1 MSVVMRVAVACAA
14 AGLVLVGVAVVS
26 RPLASAPLV
35 KHPFALKSAAT
46 LQVQP
51 AGTRV
56 VADHLVIPSLH
67 VDALVRTTSIVDH
80 ELVIPGDVH
89 DVGEWGRE
97 VNAGTTILAGHV
109 NWVGQGLG
117 ALGALA
123 NIPPGATV
131 YLSNRA
137 GVVSVWSV
145 VSLRAVSKMDLPE
158 TLFASGG
165 TRRLVLVTCGGAF
178 DAATHQYADN
188 VLAIA
193 VPAQTRAMKIATRT
207 YVTGQLSVSVA
218 QDFPPPWPA
227 PRSRNPSLEAVER
240 S

>member
-89 DVGEWGRE
+89 DVGEWERE

-123 NIPPGATV
+123 NIAPGATV

-145 VSLRAVSKMDLPE
+145 VSLRAVSKKDLPE

-178 DAATHQYADN
+178 DATTHQYADN
-188 VLAIA
+188 VLATA
-193 VPAQTRAMKIATRT
+193 VPAQSRAMKIATRT
-207 YVTGQLSVSVA
+207 NVAGQLSVSVA

>member
-14 AGLVLVGVAVVS
+14 AGLVLVGVAAAS

-46 LQVQP
+46 LHVQS

-67 VDALVRTTSIVDH
+67 VDALVRTTTIVDH

-117 ALGALA
+117 ALGGLA
-123 NIPPGATV
+123 NIAPGATV

-178 DAATHQYADN
+178 DATTHQYADN
-188 VLAIA
+188 VLATA
-193 VPAQTRAMKIATRT
+193 VPAQVRAMKIATRT
-207 YVTGQLSVSVA
+207 NVAGQLSVSVA

>member
-89 DVGEWGRE
+89 DVGEWGRK

-123 NIPPGATV
+123 NIAPGATV

-240 S
+240 P

>member
-1 MSVVMRVAVACAA
+1 
-14 AGLVLVGVAVVS
+14 
-26 RPLASAPLV
+26 
-35 KHPFALKSAAT
+35 
-46 LQVQP
+46 
-51 AGTRV
+51 V

-89 DVGEWGRE
+89 DVGEWGRK

-117 ALGALA
+117 ALGGLA

-145 VSLRAVSKMDLPE
+145 VSLRAVSKLDLPE

-165 TRRLVLVTCGGAF
+165 ARRLVLVTCGGAF

-188 VLAIA
+188 VLATA
-193 VPAQTRAMKIATRT
+193 VPAQSRAMKIATRT
-207 YVTGQLSVSVA
+207 NVAGQLSVSVA

>member
-1 MSVVMRVAVACAA
+1 VAVACAA
-14 AGLVLVGVAVVS
+14 VGLVLVGVAAVS

-35 KHPFALKSAAT
+35 KHPFSLKSAAT
-46 LQVQP
+46 LPVQP
-51 AGTRV
+51 AGARV
-56 VADHLVIPSLH
+56 GADHLVIPSLH
-67 VDALVRTTSIVDH
+67 VDAFVRTTSIVDH

-89 DVGEWGRE
+89 DVGKWGHRT
-97 VNAGTTILAGHV
+97 NAGTTIVAGHV

-117 ALGALA
+117 ALGTLA
-123 NIPPGATV
+123 DIAPGATV

-145 VSLRAVSKMDLPE
+145 VSLRSVSKKDLPE
-158 TLFASGG
+158 ALFASGG
-165 TRRLVLVTCGGAF
+165 ARRLVLVTCGGAF

-188 VLAIA
+188 VLATA

-207 YVTGQLSVSVA
+207 NVAGQLAVSVA

-227 PRSRNPSLEAVER
+227 PRSRNPSLEAAER
-240 S
+240 P